1 MGDHSK
7 LIHRINAQRTDD
19 DYTEENYDPDELPRY
34 VQDNP
39 EYLQM
44 FQQCNYYP
52 KLNKQGE
59 PVCYLFKNEKSGH
72 TMVGDFYMIPLL
84 HCWNIC
90 RYSGLSWT

>member
-1 MGDHSK
+1 MA
-7 LIHRINAQRTDD
+7 INAQRTDD

-59 PVCYLFKNEKSGH
+59 PVCYLSR
-72 TMVGDFYMIPLL
+72 MRSPAIP
-84 HCWNIC
+84 WSVTSI
-90 RYSGLSWT
+90 